1 MPWPLISY
9 CECLIHLPSCTG
21 RMARLIVTTML
32 RKRYAKESRG
42 IKVVAFYEPL
52 KVGDKYG
59 FQSAASTCRP
69 RSVLTC
75 M

>member
-1 MPWPLISY
+1 
-9 CECLIHLPSCTG
+9 
-21 RMARLIVTTML
+21 MARLIVTTML